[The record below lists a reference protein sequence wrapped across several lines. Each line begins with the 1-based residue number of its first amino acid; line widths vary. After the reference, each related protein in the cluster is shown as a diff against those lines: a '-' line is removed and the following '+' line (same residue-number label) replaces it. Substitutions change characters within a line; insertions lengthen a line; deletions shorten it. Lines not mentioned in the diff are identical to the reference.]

1 MTQAPKAAPNL
12 PRRGLGRLASKD
24 SILAINKSV
33 TPRLSPPPEARYSN
47 RRREIG
53 QAAVAEILKTGEA
66 FERAL
71 ALLEAGR
78 VVAIP
83 TETVYGLA
91 GDATNGE
98 AVARI
103 FEAKGRPRFN
113 PLIAHV
119 SGLVMASKIAVFDTL
134 SEKLAE
140 AFWPGPL
147 TLVLPLA
154 GGTAIHP
161 LVTAGLDTI
170 ALRMPQG
177 FGAGLI
183 ARFGR
188 PLAAPSANSSGRI
201 TSTTA
206 EAVEADLG
214 KRIPLI
220 VDGGPTQVGL
230 ESTIVKVEAGTLR
243 LLRPG
248 GIAAEVIEAAAGR
261 PLLRGATGESVEA
274 PGMLASHYAPGAAV
288 RIGATDVLPGEAL
301 LAFGKQRAKNSEKAV
316 ALLNLSPAGDLSEAA
331 ANLFSYLQ
339 RLDRSGAG
347 TIAVE
352 PVPDTGLGEAINDRL
367 SRAAAP
373 RGNLPDTP

>member
-1 MTQAPKAAPNL
+1 M
-12 PRRGLGRLASKD
+12 
-24 SILAINKSV
+24 
-33 TPRLSPPPEARYSN
+33 
-47 RRREIG
+47 
-53 QAAVAEILKTGEA
+53 AEILKTGEA
-66 FERAL
+66 MESAL
-71 ALLEAGR
+71 ALLDAGEI
-78 VVAIP
+78 VAIP

-119 SGLVMASKIAVFDTL
+119 SGLAMAREVAVFDSL
-134 SEKLAE
+134 SERLAE

-154 GGTAIHP
+154 EGAAIHP

-177 FGAGLI
+177 FGAELI

-206 EAVEADLG
+206 QAVEADLG
-214 KRIPLI
+214 SRIPLI
-220 VDGGPTQVGL
+220 VDGGPTEVGL
-230 ESTIVKVEAGTLR
+230 ESTIVKVEGGALR

-248 GIAAEVIEAAAGR
+248 GIAAEVVEAAAGR
-261 PLLRGATGESVEA
+261 PLLRGAAGVEA

-288 RIGATDVLPGEAL
+288 RIGAKSVRPGEAL
-301 LAFGKQRAKNSEKAV
+301 LAFGKRRSTDLDGAV
-316 ALLNLSPAGDLSEAA
+316 AILNLSPSGDLREAA

-339 RLDRSGAG
+339 RLDRSGAA

-352 PVPDTGLGEAINDRL
+352 PIPDTGLGEAINDRL

-373 RGNLPDTP
+373 RDPPVDNT